1 MPLLRRVR
9 SLIAVSLGTAES
21 GLKMQPDDAKKTRWT
36 LRLILLNV
44 CIGQTVVGLDQRAI
58 TVALPTLTET
68 FHTAFTTV
76 QWVVLVYDLILI
88 GLIITMGRLGD
99 LFGRRR
105 FYSIGFLVF
114 VAASALCGISQTVG
128 QMIFFRAIQAIG
140 GSMIAANGRAIV
152 SVALPREERG
162 RALGLTSTAFHIG
175 FLTGPSLGGF
185 LIDTVGWRWIFYINL
200 PIALWGAYL
209 AWKIIPETK
218 AEGKVS
224 VDIPGAI
231 LLLLTNGLFI
241 YAIDLLPRLGWR
253 HPMFLLTLLL
263 SLIAMAFL
271 LVAESKART
280 PILILS
286 MFRSRL
292 FSAGILSLFLITASL
307 SAINFLLP
315 FYLQNLL
322 GYSPSQM
329 GWIIIADSLI
339 IMFMAPIAGTLSD
352 RLGSRL
358 LCTIGCAVIV
368 IAQFFVGSLGLQA
381 SLLRIMLPLALWGIG
396 WALFNAPNQSAT
408 LGAVSHDK
416 LGAAAGMIATTARTG
431 SAIGVA
437 MAATLFSTMLSA
449 AGLSPEQ
456 TQSPQS
462 WSMMPEAV
470 IGPFNY
476 TIHFINALTLLAV
489 FFSAV
494 RGSRRD

>member
-1 MPLLRRVR
+1 
-9 SLIAVSLGTAES
+9 
-21 GLKMQPDDAKKTRWT
+21 MQPDDAKKTRWT

-58 TVALPTLTET
+58 TVALPTLTDT

-105 FYSIGFLVF
+105 FYSIGFLIF
-114 VAASALCGISQTVG
+114 VAASALCGISQSPG

-241 YAIDLLPRLGWR
+241 YAIDLLPRLVWR
-253 HPMFLLTLLL
+253 DPMFLLTLLL

-271 LVAESKART
+271 LIAESKART

-449 AGLSPEQ
+449 AGLTPAE

-462 WSMMPEAV
+462 WSSMPESV

>member
-1 MPLLRRVR
+1 M
-9 SLIAVSLGTAES
+9 
-21 GLKMQPDDAKKTRWT
+21 MQPDDPKKTRWT

-44 CIGQTVVGLDQRAI
+44 CLGQTVVGLDQRAI

-68 FHTAFTTV
+68 FHTAFTTI
-76 QWVVLVYDLILI
+76 QWTILIYDLILI

-105 FYSIGFLVF
+105 FYSVGFMVFIIG
-114 VAASALCGISQTVG
+114 SALCGLSQTAG

-140 GSMIAANGRAIV
+140 GAMIAANGRAIV

-175 FLTGPSLGGF
+175 FLTGPSFGGF
-185 LIDTVGWRWIFYINL
+185 LIDSVGWRWIFYINL

-209 AWKIIPETK
+209 AWKIIPDTK
-218 AEGKVS
+218 AEGKLS
-224 VDIPGAI
+224 VDIPGA
-231 LLLLTNGLFI
+231 LLLLVTNGLFI

-253 HPMFLLTLLL
+253 HPTFLLTLLL
-263 SLIAMAFL
+263 SLVAMVFL
-271 LVAESKART
+271 LITESRAKT

-292 FSAGILSLFLITASL
+292 FSAGILSLFLITATL

-322 GYSPSQM
+322 GYSPSQF
-329 GWIIIADSLI
+329 GWIIVADSLI

-358 LCTIGCAVIV
+358 LCTIGCVVIV
-368 IAQFFVGSLGLQA
+368 VAQFFVASLGLQA

-396 WALFNAPNQSAT
+396 WALFNAPNQSAI
-408 LGAVSHDK
+408 LGAVNADQV
-416 LGAAAGMIATTARTG
+416 GAAAGMIATTARTG
-431 SAIGVA
+431 GAIGVA
-437 MAATLFSTMLSA
+437 MAATVFSSMLSA
-449 AGLSPEQ
+449 AGLSPAQIE
-456 TQSPQS
+456 SPQS
-462 WSMMPEAV
+462 WSAIPESV
-470 IGPFNY
+470 ISSFNY
-476 TIHFINALTLLAV
+476 TVHIINACALLAV
-489 FFSAV
+489 FFSAF
-494 RGSRRD
+494 RGKRREE

>member
-1 MPLLRRVR
+1 
-9 SLIAVSLGTAES
+9 
-21 GLKMQPDDAKKTRWT
+21 MQTDDAKKTRWT

-58 TVALPTLTET
+58 TVALPTLTDT
-68 FHTAFTTV
+68 FHTAFTTL
-76 QWVVLVYDLILI
+76 QWVVLVYDLTLI

-105 FYSIGFLVF
+105 FYSVGFLVF
-114 VAASALCGISQTVG
+114 VAASALCGISQTPG

-175 FLTGPSLGGF
+175 FLTGPALGGF

-200 PIALWGAYL
+200 PISLWGAYL

-224 VDIPGAI
+224 VDIAGAL

-241 YAIDLLPRLGWR
+241 YGIDLLPRLGWR
-253 HPMFLLTLLL
+253 HPIFMLTLLL

-271 LVAESKART
+271 LIAESKART

-292 FSAGILSLFLITASL
+292 FTAGIFSLFLVTASF
-307 SAINFLLP
+307 SAMSFLLP

-339 IMFMAPIAGTLSD
+339 IMFMAPVAGTLSD
-352 RLGSRL
+352 RFGSRL

-381 SLLRIMLPLALWGIG
+381 SLLRIMLPLALWGVG
-396 WALFNAPNQSAT
+396 WSLFNAPNQSAT
-408 LGAVSHDK
+408 LGAVTQDK
-416 LGAAAGMIATTARTG
+416 TGAAAGMIATTARTG
-431 SAIGVA
+431 RAIGVP
-437 MAATLFSTMLSA
+437 MAATLFSTLLSA

-462 WSMMPEAV
+462 WSAIPESV
-470 IGPFNY
+470 IGSFNY

-494 RGSRRD
+494 RGSRPG

>member
-1 MPLLRRVR
+1 
-9 SLIAVSLGTAES
+9 
-21 GLKMQPDDAKKTRWT
+21 MQAGDAKRTRWT
-36 LRLILLNV
+36 QRLILLNV

-58 TVALPTLTET
+58 TVALPTLTDT

-76 QWVVLVYDLILI
+76 QWVVLVYDLVLI

-105 FYSIGFLVF
+105 FYSIGFMVF
-114 VAASALCGISQTVG
+114 IIGSALCGISQTPG
-128 QMIFFRAIQAIG
+128 QMILFRAIQAIG

-152 SVALPREERG
+152 SVALPRQERG

-185 LIDTVGWRWIFYINL
+185 LIDTIGWRWIFYINL

-253 HPMFLLTLLL
+253 HTTFVLMLLL
-263 SLIAMAFL
+263 SLVAMAL
-271 LVAESKART
+271 LLIVESKAKT

-286 MFRSRL
+286 MFRSGL
-292 FSAGILSLFLITASL
+292 FTAGIVSLFLITATL
-307 SAINFLLP
+307 SAVNFLLP

-322 GYSPSQM
+322 GYSPSQV

-381 SLLRIMLPLALWGIG
+381 SLLRIMLPLALWGVG

-408 LGAVSHDK
+408 LGAVTPDK
-416 LGAAAGMIATTARTG
+416 IGAAAGMIATTARTG
-431 SAIGVA
+431 SAIGVV
-437 MAATLFSTMLSA
+437 MASTLFSAMLSA
-449 AGLSPEQ
+449 AGLSPVQIE
-456 TQSPQS
+456 SPHS
-462 WSMMPEAV
+462 WSAMPESV
-470 IGPFNY
+470 IDSFNY
-476 TIHFINALTLLAV
+476 TIHILNALTLLAV
-489 FFSAV
+489 FFSGA
-494 RGSRRD
+494 RGSRRDI

>member
-1 MPLLRRVR
+1 
-9 SLIAVSLGTAES
+9 
-21 GLKMQPDDAKKTRWT
+21 MQPDDAKKTRWT

-58 TVALPTLTET
+58 TVALPTLTDT

-114 VAASALCGISQTVG
+114 VTASALCGISQTVG

-185 LIDTVGWRWIFYINL
+185 LIDTIGWRWIFYINL

-218 AEGKVS
+218 VEGKVS

-253 HPMFLLTLLL
+253 HPTFLLTLLL
-263 SLIAMAFL
+263 SLVAMAFL
-271 LVAESKART
+271 LIAESKAST

-307 SAINFLLP
+307 SAINFLLA
-315 FYLQNLL
+315 LL
-322 GYSPSQM
+322 FAKPVRLFGLSGRLDHHRRLAGYHVHGADCRHLVGPAGVPPALHHRLRRRRHRAIFRRLTRPGVIFTANHASP
-329 GWIIIADSLI
+329 GA
-339 IMFMAPIAGTLSD
+339 
-352 RLGSRL
+352 LGSRL
-358 LCTIGCAVIV
+358 
-368 IAQFFVGSLGLQA
+368 
-381 SLLRIMLPLALWGIG
+381 GI
-396 WALFNAPNQSAT
+396 
-408 LGAVSHDK
+408 
-416 LGAAAGMIATTARTG
+416 I
-431 SAIGVA
+431 
-437 MAATLFSTMLSA
+437 
-449 AGLSPEQ
+449 
-456 TQSPQS
+456 
-462 WSMMPEAV
+462 
-470 IGPFNY
+470 
-476 TIHFINALTLLAV
+476 
-489 FFSAV
+489 
-494 RGSRRD
+494 

>member
-1 MPLLRRVR
+1 VLLLPGSR
-9 SLIAVSLGTAES
+9 
-21 GLKMQPDDAKKTRWT
+21 LKKHDSMMQADDAKKTRWT
-36 LRLILLNV
+36 QRLILLNV

-58 TVALPTLTET
+58 TVALPTLTEI

-114 VAASALCGISQTVG
+114 VISSALCGISQTPG
-128 QMIFFRAIQAIG
+128 QMIFFRAIRAIG

-152 SVALPREERG
+152 FSRATAPR
-162 RALGLTSTAFHIG
+162 
-175 FLTGPSLGGF
+175 TGPGFGSYIHGLSYRFSYWTVARRLSHRYGRLALDLLYQSTHRPLGRLSRLENHPGNESRRKSVGGYF
-185 LIDTVGWRWIFYINL
+185 GRNTVVINQR
-200 PIALWGAYL
+200 A
-209 AWKIIPETK
+209 
-218 AEGKVS
+218 
-224 VDIPGAI
+224 
-231 LLLLTNGLFI
+231 I

-253 HPMFLLTLLL
+253 HPTFVLILLL
-263 SLIAMAFL
+263 SLVAMAFL
-271 LVAESKART
+271 LFIETKAKT

-315 FYLQNLL
+315 FNLQNLL
-322 GYSPSQM
+322 GYSPSQV
-329 GWIIIADSLI
+329 GWIIVADSLI
-339 IMFMAPIAGTLSD
+339 IMFMAPIAGTWSD

-368 IAQFFVGSLGLQA
+368 IAQFFVGSLGLQS
-381 SLLRIMLPLALWGIG
+381 SLVRIMLPLALWGVG

-408 LGAVSHDK
+408 LGAVTHDK
-416 LGAAAGMIATTARTG
+416 IGAAAGMIATTARTG

-437 MAATLFSTMLSA
+437 MAATLFSTVLSA
-449 AGLSPEQ
+449 AGLSPAQ

-462 WSMMPEAV
+462 WSAMPESV
-470 IGPFNY
+470 IGSFNY
-476 TIHFINALTLLAV
+476 TIHVINAVTLLAV

-494 RGSRRD
+494 RGSRRDI